1 MTASRNRNYKQPLEG
16 PLGLQAVD
24 SMKEAG

>member
-1 MTASRNRNYKQPLEG
+1 MTASRNQNYKQLLEG
-16 PLGLQAVD
+16 PLGLQALD